1 MAFQVSPGVNV
12 SEIDLTGAVVAAS
25 TSIGGTVMPARWG
38 PANTVQTIATE
49 EEMLLTF
56 GKPNTSVAT
65 YWFSAASFLNYGNN
79 LKVTRT
85 VNSTAMNA
93 SSGTTE
99 VLIKNQDVYNDTYNT
114 DFGGTES
121 ASYGYWV
128 ARYAGDLGDSLKVSL
143 CSATRDRLTLTG
155 TATYSQSSPNVTL
168 TGVGSK
174 FKEELHM
181 GDVVSLS
188 VSAAV
193 KLMVLSVAS
202 DTVCTL
208 AGGTAA
214 IASSTVTRLK
224 HSPMSEPA
232 ANMLG
237 TAAVTALSKTITG
250 TSTQFDR
257 QVVAGDIVTINGE
270 ARRVASVTNST
281 QLVVNTG
288 FNMAATAQ
296 TYSRTWE
303 GAGGFIAP
311 PTTSAFAA
319 QRSCRYDEVHVAVID
334 EDGNWTG
341 NQGEVL
347 ETFPH
352 CSVASDHK
360 GDNGESRYYKNVILS
375 QSRFVYWL
383 DHPSLNSTDTA
394 GSSSVVAGAAAVNPA
409 NTLAW
414 GAQAN
419 TSITNITV
427 TTGSIL
433 EPAAHFFTP
442 PAGISTASLDG
453 GIDGTT
459 VTNGEIQLSWDLF
472 KSPEDEDVNLLI
484 TGPANVTNAKYVIQ
498 AIAENRKDAIAF
510 VSPQQADVV
519 GTSGQSAQTINVVD
533 YFETFPSTSYA
544 VADSGW
550 KYMYDK
556 YNDVFRWIPLNG
568 DIAGMCAKTD
578 ADRATWFSPGG
589 FTRGQVQSVVRLAF
603 NPRQVDRDELY
614 QSRINPVVT
623 FPGEGTVL
631 FGDKTLL
638 SKPSAFDRINVRRL
652 FIFLEKAIANA
663 AKFQLFEFN
672 DAFTRSQFVGIVE
685 PFLRDV
691 QGGGGI
697 QDFKVVCDDSNN
709 TASVIDRNEFRGDI
723 FIKPSRSI
731 NFIQL
736 NFVAVR
742 SGASFSEVTGAI

>member
-25 TSIGGTVMPARWG
+25 TSIGGAVMPARWG
-38 PANTVQTIATE
+38 PANTVQTIASE
-49 EEMLLTF
+49 EEMLATF
-56 GKPNTSVAT
+56 GKPNTAIAD
-65 YWFSAASFLNYGNN
+65 YWFSAASFLNYAGN

-93 SSGTTE
+93 SSGGTE
-99 VLIKNQDVYNDTYNT
+99 ILIKNQDLYNDTYNT
-114 DFGGTES
+114 DFGGSES
-121 ASYGYWV
+121 STYGLWV
-128 ARYAGDLGDSLKVSL
+128 ARYPGDLGDSLKVSL
-143 CSATRDRLTLTG
+143 CAADRERLTLTG
-155 TATYSQSSPNVTL
+155 TGAYDHTGGSAEKLL
-168 TGVGSK
+168 TQTSGK
-174 FKEELHM
+174 LLEELM
-181 GDVVSLS
+181 LGDVLS
-188 VSAAV
+188 MSASAAT
-193 KLMVLSVAS
+193 KLMVTSVTA
-202 DTVCTL
+202 TTTATL
-208 AGGTAA
+208 AGGTAD

-224 HSPMSEPA
+224 RSNFSEPES
-232 ANMLG
+232 NMVG
-237 TAAVTALSKTITG
+237 TVAVTANSMTVTG
-250 TSTQFDR
+250 TATFFDH
-257 QVVAGDIVTINGE
+257 QVIAGDILTINGE
-270 ARRVASVTNST
+270 KRKITSVSSNTVAT
-281 QLVVNTG
+281 VNVG
-288 FNMAATAQ
+288 FNQAATSQ
-296 TYSRTWE
+296 TFSRTWE
-303 GAGGFIAP
+303 AAGGFVAP
-311 PTTSAFAA
+311 PTTSTFAA
-319 QRSCRYDEVHVAVID
+319 QRDCLYDEVHVAIID

-341 NQGEVL
+341 NKGEAL

-360 GDNGESRYYKNVILS
+360 GDNGESRYYKNIILS
-375 QSRFVYWL
+375 QSRFVYWM
-383 DHPSLNSTDTA
+383 DHPTLGTDSA
-394 GSSSVVAGAAAVNPA
+394 GSSSVVAGNAARNPA
-409 NTLAW
+409 NSIAW

-419 TSITNITV
+419 TAITNIALDT
-427 TTGSIL
+427 SHS
-433 EPAAHFFTP
+433 AAHFYSP
-442 PAGISTASLDG
+442 PLGVSTFSLDG

-472 KSPEDEDVNLLI
+472 KSPEDQDVNLLI

-498 AIAENRKDAIAF
+498 SIAENRKDAVAF
-510 VSPQQADVV
+510 VSPQKADVV
-519 GTSGQSAQTINVVD
+519 GTSGQSAQAVNVVD
-533 YFETFPSTSYA
+533 YYETFPSTSYA

-568 DIAGMCAKTD
+568 DIAGLCARTD
-578 ADRATWFSPGG
+578 NDRATWFSPGG
-589 FTRGQVQSVVRLAF
+589 FSRGQIANVARLAF
-603 NPRQVDRDELY
+603 NPRQVDRDQLY
-614 QSRINPVVT
+614 QSRVNPVVT

-709 TASVIDRNEFRGDI
+709 TSSVIDRNEFRGDI

-742 SGASFSEVTGAI
+742 SGASFSEVVGAV

>member
-38 PANTVQTIATE
+38 PANTVQTISTE
-49 EEMLLTF
+49 EELLATF

-65 YWFSAASFLNYGNN
+65 YWFSAASFLNYAGN

-99 VLIKNQDVYNDTYNT
+99 VLIKNRDVYNDTYNT
-114 DFGGTES
+114 DFGGSES
-121 ASYGYWV
+121 SSFGLWV

-143 CSATRDRLTLTG
+143 CAADRERLTLTG
-155 TATYSQSSPNVTL
+155 TGVYDHTGGASEKLL
-168 TGVGSK
+168 TQTGGK
-174 FKEELHM
+174 LLEELM
-181 GDVVSLS
+181 LGDVLS
-188 VSAAV
+188 MSVTPAT
-193 KLMVLSVAS
+193 KFMVTSVTA
-202 DTVCTL
+202 TTTALL
-208 AGGTAA
+208 AGGSAD

-224 HSPMSEPA
+224 RSNFAEPE

-237 TAAVTALSKTITG
+237 TVAITANSMTVTG
-250 TSTQFDR
+250 TTTFFDV
-257 QVVAGDIVTINGE
+257 QVAAGDILTINGE
-270 ARRVASVTNST
+270 KRRVASVTSNT
-281 QLVVNTG
+281 VATVNVG
-288 FNMAATAQ
+288 FNQAASSQ
-296 TYSRTWE
+296 TFSRTWE
-303 GAGGFIAP
+303 SSGGFVAA
-311 PTTSAFAA
+311 PTTSAFAD
-319 QRSCRYDEVHVAVID
+319 QRNCLYDEVHVAIID

-360 GDNGESRYYKNVILS
+360 GDNGESRYYKNVILG
-375 QSRFVYWL
+375 QSRYVYWL
-383 DHPSLNSTDTA
+383 DHPTLGVDTA
-394 GSSSVVAGAAAVNPA
+394 GASSIVAGNASRNPA
-409 NTLAW
+409 NSIAW

-419 TSITNITV
+419 TAITNIALDA
-427 TTGSIL
+427 SHS
-433 EPAAHFFTP
+433 AAHFYSP
-442 PAGISTASLDG
+442 PNGISTASLDG

-472 KSPEDEDVNLLI
+472 KSAEDQDVNLLI

-498 AIAENRKDAIAF
+498 SIAENRKDAVAF
-510 VSPQQADVV
+510 VSPQQSDVV
-519 GTSGQSAQTINVVD
+519 GTSGQSAQTTNVVD
-533 YFETFPSTSYA
+533 YYETFPSSSYA

-568 DIAGMCAKTD
+568 DIAGMCARTD

-589 FTRGQVQSVVRLAF
+589 FTRGQVSSVVRLAY
-603 NPRQVDRDELY
+603 NPRQVDRDQLY

-697 QDFKVVCDDSNN
+697 QDFLVVCDDSNN
-709 TASVIDRNEFRGDI
+709 PASVVDRNEFRGDI